1 MTDELA
7 SQIQFEIEQIDRLFS
22 SYADL
27 LARCLEPPVPSLIEL
42 TAMASVLHSFY
53 NGLENAFLSIAK
65 ELDDSVPRGPRW
77 HRDLLAQMA
86 QATPKRKP
94 VISTTTRQRLTDYLG
109 FRHFYRHAYA
119 FFVDWNELEKLVIP
133 LQAVW
138 AQTKSEFQSFLDTL

>member
-1 MTDELA
+1 M
-7 SQIQFEIEQIDRLFS
+7 
-22 SYADL
+22 
-27 LARCLEPPVPSLIEL
+27 PSLIEL